1 MKTLI
6 KYEFLKILRKKS
18 TLIVM
23 AVSLLLTAFL
33 FGLPIL
39 QYQTYNQEG
48 VMKGSKGIAYV
59 KEQYS
64 DLAVPL
70 TEEYIAE
77 MIREYQKLFENPDNV
92 GYNGNEKFLIGDGYW
107 NFVAPREKLLD
118 TIAANYDAP
127 GENTGLEK
135 LPDLDMTN
143 GAGFYQT
150 REEKIEALLNMP
162 SRKLS
167 DAQKTYW
174 SNMNSKVDTPLQY
187 GYYGGWEIIISSFE
201 LFMFALLCVCIVIA
215 PVFSGEY
222 QAGTDAVILAGKYGK
237 TKLITAKIISSFLF
251 GVIAFTL
258 HVIIACGLPLA
269 AFGMDGWNLPLQIA
283 GTTIPYPF
291 TFMQAVLI
299 NLGVIYL
306 ILFAMIG
313 LTLVLS
319 ANMKS
324 PYVVLIVLVPV
335 LFIPMFL
342 TPNGTT
348 GLYNLILF
356 LLPYRATMPEISKY
370 ISYQFGGFVMD
381 ALAVRAIV
389 YTILT
394 AAFIPLSRLGFKKHQ
409 VSA

>member
-48 VMKGSKGIAYV
+48 VIKGSEGIAYA
-59 KEQYS
+59 KGQYS

-77 MIREYQKLFENPDNV
+77 MIREYQNLFENPDNV
-92 GYNGNEKFLIGDGYW
+92 GYNGNEKFLIGDAYW
-107 NFVAPREKLLD
+107 NFVAPREKLLN

-187 GYYGGWEIIISSFE
+187 GYYGGWE
-201 LFMFALLCVCIVIA
+201 
-215 PVFSGEY
+215 PVPS
-222 QAGTDAVILAGKYGK
+222 DAA
-237 TKLITAKIISSFLF
+237 ADP
-251 GVIAFTL
+251 
-258 HVIIACGLPLA
+258 VIIR
-269 AFGMDGWNLPLQIA
+269 
-283 GTTIPYPF
+283 
-291 TFMQAVLI
+291 
-299 NLGVIYL
+299 
-306 ILFAMIG
+306 
-313 LTLVLS
+313 LT
-319 ANMKS
+319 
-324 PYVVLIVLVPV
+324 
-335 LFIPMFL
+335 
-342 TPNGTT
+342 
-348 GLYNLILF
+348 
-356 LLPYRATMPEISKY
+356 
-370 ISYQFGGFVMD
+370 
-381 ALAVRAIV
+381 
-389 YTILT
+389 
-394 AAFIPLSRLGFKKHQ
+394 
-409 VSA
+409 